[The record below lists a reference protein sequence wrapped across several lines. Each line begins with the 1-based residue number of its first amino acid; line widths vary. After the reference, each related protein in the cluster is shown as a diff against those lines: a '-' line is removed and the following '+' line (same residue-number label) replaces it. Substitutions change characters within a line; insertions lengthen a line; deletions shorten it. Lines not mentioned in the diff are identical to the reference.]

1 MTRALLGSDVASRIN
16 ESMPGSA
23 MDFNQTDVWVSP
35 QSILDVAAFLN
46 RDDALDFSFLTS
58 LTSIDYIE
66 YFELVYRLLSMR
78 NNHSVVIKSR
88 CYGREDLSV
97 PSVTGIWQGADF
109 QEREVWDLMGI
120 RFDGHPNLKRI
131 LLWEGFPGHP
141 LRKDYLGQD
150 EDMVRPEDPDV

>member
-1 MTRALLGSDVASRIN
+1 MTRALLGSDVAGRIN
-16 ESMPGSA
+16 KSVPGAAVDS
-23 MDFNQTDVWVSP
+23 NQTDVWVTP
-35 QSILDVAAFLN
+35 DSILDVAKFLN
-46 RDDALDFSFLTS
+46 GDNTLDFSFLTS
-58 LTSIDYIE
+58 VTSIDYIE

-88 CYGREDLSV
+88 CYGRDELSV
-97 PSVTGIWQGADF
+97 PSVTGVWQGADF
-109 QEREVWDLMGI
+109 QEREIWDLMGI

-150 EDMVRPEDPDV
+150 DEPLRPEVVDA

>member
-1 MTRALLGSDVASRIN
+1 MTRALLGSDVAGRIN
-16 ESMPGSA
+16 ESLPGAAIDS
-23 MDFNQTDVWVSP
+23 NQTDVWVKP
-35 QSILDVAAFLN
+35 ESILAVATFLH
-46 RDDALDFSFLTS
+46 DDDELDFSFLTS
-58 LTSIDYIE
+58 VTSIDYIE

-88 CYGREDLSV
+88 CYGRDDLSV
-97 PSVTGIWQGADF
+97 ASVTGVWQGADF
-109 QEREVWDLMGI
+109 QEREIWDLMGI

-150 EDMVRPEDPDV
+150 DELRRPEGVDA